1 MYLKW
6 TLYLLGLI
14 NKLWEE
20 SFTPAQLK
28 GGFRACGLF
37 PVNRDAIAPF
47 KLATSVPFT
56 VGTSTCTGG
65 TAPET
70 ATATTTTKAIDTGTA
85 KAIDTG
91 TAKAIDRGSAK
102 AIDTGT
108 ARAIDTGNAKATV
121 KPTAK
126 ATTVLDLKCKDCGS
140 TMTPIRMHV
149 VAYFTQHLQKEIQQ
163 RPKDKRRLKPRYYG
177 EALTRDEII
186 ERMEE
191 EEQEKKKKKKGKG
204 KKAKQI
210 PDDANADNSD
220 AESDG
225 KLESY
230 VDI

>member
-1 MYLKW
+1 MLYIYLKW

-20 SFTPAQLK
+20 SFTPTQLK

-56 VGTSTCTGG
+56 MGTSTCTGG

-91 TAKAIDRGSAK
+91 T
-102 AIDTGT
+102 
-108 ARAIDTGNAKATV
+108 AKATV

-149 VAYFTQHLQKEIQQ
+149 VAYFTQHLQKEFQQ
-163 RPKDKRRLKPRYYG
+163 KPKDKRRLKPRYYG

-191 EEQEKKKKKKGKG
+191 EEREKQEKKKGKG
-204 KKAKQI
+204 KKAKQTH
-210 PDDANADNSD
+210 DAHADNSDD

-225 KLESY
+225 KLESC
-230 VDI
+230 VDISRTILSFHR